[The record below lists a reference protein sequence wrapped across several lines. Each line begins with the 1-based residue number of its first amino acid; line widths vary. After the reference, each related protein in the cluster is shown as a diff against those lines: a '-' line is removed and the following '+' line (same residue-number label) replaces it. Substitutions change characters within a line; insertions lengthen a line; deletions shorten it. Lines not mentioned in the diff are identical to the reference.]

1 MHFINKIKSFIKKYK
16 ILIGIIV
23 VVLIIIL
30 LASGNKKPT
39 QTATVVTGNVT
50 ETALLSGKAQTA
62 FRADLGFG
70 TSGRVQN
77 VYVKNNQH
85 VTKGQLLARLEIGDL
100 LAQRAEAEGKSGS
113 AIANEN
119 TKVINAYRTMLSED
133 LIPTAEDGDYT
144 VATPTISGIYTGEKG
159 IYKIIIDKD
168 SVNDVHPSMR
178 TFDLEKTTN
187 SELNNTTSTALG
199 THGLF
204 ISFPDDVDMYEN
216 TIWYLEIPNTKGSS
230 YATNYNAWQAA
241 LSAKDRTLADTSNT
255 SLQKI
260 DADIRK
266 NSIYAPFTGTVT
278 NIEKQIGE
286 SVSASQSMIS
296 MLGDGNL
303 EIVLQV
309 PELDVS
315 KIIPGDKI
323 KVTFDAIA
331 GAVFDGTIS
340 TINSRDTEING
351 VPVYE
356 AFVDVIADARIK
368 SGMTAYGEVTVA
380 HKEGVLSIPLYML
393 SKGSDGSYTAQV
405 ITDKNKTETRKVT
418 VGIIGSDST
427 VEVLNGLAVG
437 DTLASFTAK

>member
-1 MHFINKIKSFIKKYK
+1 MQKIKTFLLKRKFLVGA
-16 ILIGIIV
+16 ILI
-23 VVLIIIL
+23 VLIIIL
-30 LASGNKKPT
+30 LASGNKKPV

-70 TSGRVQN
+70 TSGRIQN
-77 VYVKNNQH
+77 IYVKNNQH

-119 TKVINAYRTMLSED
+119 TKILNAYRTMLSED
-133 LIPTAEDGDYT
+133 LIPTAEDSNYEAT
-144 VATPTISGIYTGEKG
+144 TPTISGIYTGEKG
-159 IYKIIIDKD
+159 IYKIIIDKET
-168 SVNDVHPSMR
+168 VNDEHPSIR
-178 TFDLEKTTN
+178 TFGLEKTTN
-187 SELNNTTSTALG
+187 IKLNDTTSTALG

-204 ISFPDDVDMYEN
+204 ISFPDDVDTYEN

-230 YATNYNAWQAA
+230 YATNYNTWQAA
-241 LSAKDRTLADTSNT
+241 LSAKDRTLADTNDIQ
-255 SLQKI
+255 LQKI

-286 SVSASQSMIS
+286 SVSASESMIS

-331 GAVFDGTIS
+331 GEVFDGVVS

-356 AFVDVIADARIK
+356 AFVDVAASTRIK

-380 HKEGVLSIPLYML
+380 HKEGVLTIPLYML
-393 SKGSDGSYTAQV
+393 SKGSDGTYTAQV
-405 ITDKNKTETRKVT
+405 VTDKNKTEARKIT
-418 VGIIGSDST
+418 IGIIGSDST
-427 VEVLNGLAVG
+427 VEVLSGLVAG
-437 DTLASFTAK
+437 DIVASFTAK